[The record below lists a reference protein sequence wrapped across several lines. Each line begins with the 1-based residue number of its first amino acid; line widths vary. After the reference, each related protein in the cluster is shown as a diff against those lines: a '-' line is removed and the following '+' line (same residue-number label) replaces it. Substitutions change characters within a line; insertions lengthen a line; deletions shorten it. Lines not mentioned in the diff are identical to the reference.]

1 MPQTQRRTTL
11 PGGRT
16 QLTPDDWI
24 DAAIQVL
31 VDDSINA
38 VRVDVLAK
46 GLEVTRG
53 SFYWHFRDRHDLLT
67 QMLKRWTDT
76 ATEQLIN
83 RFERSGAAP
92 ATLIQELASLPFRGK
107 AAHRSAAID
116 LAIRAWARRD
126 DMARRA
132 VDEVDSKRL
141 SYIGHCFVA
150 LGFSIREAQ
159 HRAFLL
165 YSYMMG
171 EALLKNQGTDA
182 QREDRLLFIQ
192 QWLLR

>member
-1 MPQTQRRTTL
+1 MPRRQRSAAL
-11 PGGRT
+11 PAGRT

-24 DAAIQVL
+24 DAATQVL
-31 VDDSINA
+31 IDDSINA

-53 SFYWHFRDRHDLLT
+53 SFYWHFRDRDDLLR
-67 QMLKRWTDT
+67 QMLKRWSDK

-92 ATLIQELASLPFRGK
+92 DALIQELAALPFHGK
-107 AAHRSAAID
+107 TALRSAAIE

-126 DMARRA
+126 EMARHA

-141 SYIGHCFVA
+141 SYISHCFVA

-171 EALLKNQGTDA
+171 EALLKNQGTEA
-182 QREDRLLFIQ
+182 QREDRLRFVQ
-192 QWLLR
+192 EWLLR